1 MRDEGVAEMLVS
13 RGSFKHMFWT
23 ITQMLAHHAS
33 NGCNMRA
40 GDLLA
45 SGTISGPEPD
55 SRGCLLERTWRGTEP
70 LKLPTGEERK
80 FLADG
85 DEVIVRGYCL
95 REGTRKIGLG
105 ECRGIIAP
113 ASH

>member
-1 MRDEGVAEMLVS
+1 
-13 RGSFKHMFWT
+13 
-23 ITQMLAHHAS
+23 MLAHHAS